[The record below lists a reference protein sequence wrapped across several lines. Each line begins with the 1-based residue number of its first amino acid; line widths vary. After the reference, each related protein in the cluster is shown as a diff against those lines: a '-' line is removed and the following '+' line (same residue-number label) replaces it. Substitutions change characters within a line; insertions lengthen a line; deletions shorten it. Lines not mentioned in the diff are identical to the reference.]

1 MSDDTF
7 DIGFCDIQLATL
19 NRYGELKK
27 PAFDISDYIS
37 EISFTESIDSPLLFG
52 EMTLLDS
59 SGLIDNFPIL
69 GEEIFTLRYVDFFE
83 NEITQQFLIYIYVL

>member
-7 DIGFCDIQLATL
+7 DVGFCDIQLATL

-37 EISFTESIDSPLLFG
+37 EISFTESIDCLLYTSDAAD
-52 EMTLLDS
+52 E
-59 SGLIDNFPIL
+59 
-69 GEEIFTLRYVDFFE
+69 
-83 NEITQQFLIYIYVL
+83 